1 MSSSAPAKAISRAAS
16 GYHWSHDKINAYM
29 TLYTAL
35 VTFSKAAA
43 PMVPFITESIYRNLV
58 CSVDPNAKKSVHLCL
73 FPTADESMID
83 TELEKNM
90 DEVLHIV
97 LLGRAA
103 RNEAQVKNRQPVPAM
118 YVKAE
123 HELDTFFSDIVKDE
137 LNTKKVVFQEDLR
150 AFTAYTFKPQLRTVG
165 PKYGKHLNSIRT
177 YLTEMDGSKAMDT
190 LDAEGVLRFT
200 VDGDTEV
207 ALTKDDLLIDVA
219 KKSGFVTE
227 EDAAYTIVLDT
238 NLTPELI
245 EEGYVREVIS
255 KLQTMRKEAGFEVM
269 DHITI
274 YVKDNEKLISFIKNN
289 ENEIKKVVMADEIVY
304 GGTEGYEKSWD
315 INGENLTLA
324 VKKN

>member
-1 MSSSAPAKAISRAAS
+1 
-16 GYHWSHDKINAYM
+16 
-29 TLYTAL
+29 
-35 VTFSKAAA
+35 
-43 PMVPFITESIYRNLV
+43 
-58 CSVDPNAKKSVHLCL
+58 
-73 FPTADESMID
+73 
-83 TELEKNM
+83 
-90 DEVLHIV
+90 
-97 LLGRAA
+97 
-103 RNEAQVKNRQPVPAM
+103 
-118 YVKAE
+118 
-123 HELDTFFSDIVKDE
+123 
-137 LNTKKVVFQEDLR
+137 
-150 AFTAYTFKPQLRTVG
+150 
-165 PKYGKHLNSIRT
+165 
-177 YLTEMDGSKAMDT
+177 MDGSKAMDT
-190 LDAEGVLRFT
+190 LDAEGVLKFT